1 MLGPASLGTSTASPG
16 TAQGWPSAP
25 SPDLRMSQVQGSPA
39 GLSPTTGPSVGLT
52 EVTCLLRF
60 QCRCRLRAQCPP
72 LRPPS
77 PKTPPPGAPSTRF
90 RLLSPAASRSS
101 SGHRYDRRPSGTCS
115 ARSDEFHLCCSAPTS
130 QQSDTTG
137 TEACETLRA
146 TPRLTS
152 RGPRVVPSAILLA
165 HA

>member
-60 QCRCRLRAQCPP
+60 QC
-72 LRPPS
+72 PPS
-77 PKTPPPGAPSTRF
+77 PKTPPPGVPSTRF